1 MFLVM
6 IIFEQAALKNIKT
19 HKSILYYAIVWAIN
33 FRIHRRNVPTASIR
47 AGFDTIIAGSKKTP
61 NAIGLTTIGTCI
73 ERIVAAI

>member
-6 IIFEQAALKNIKT
+6 IIFEQAALKKIKT

-47 AGFDTIIAGSKKTP
+47 AGFDTIIAGTKTP